1 MNLVKL
7 ITDQISSDALAKLC
21 SILGIDRDNAES
33 AISAA
38 VPTMLAGL
46 GGLAA
51 QEDGVR
57 KLSGALGNLDDSVF
71 GSFDRL
77 ISGDANALRQKG
89 GGILNNLLGDGLTGG
104 IAVAISRYTGV
115 APETIKSLLAY
126 LAPVVIG
133 RVASQWQNQG
143 GTPAALK
150 NLFADQKR
158 YIDDALPAG
167 FSLSDVSGLGR
178 LSELSRS
185 ATHAAKQ
192 AETASRSL
200 ASTLIPLALL
210 LVGAILIWNVWR
222 SRPAPQQADVK
233 PALED
238 AEAVVAMKPVTPED
252 TVPENTALQGAV
264 PEIGSLQQQ
273 LTNIFQSLDTTF
285 AEMKDAASAEAAA
298 PKLEQI
304 VPRLDQLSAA
314 WQRLPETGRNALKS
328 FLGENFT
335 KLKQQ
340 AEQVLALPGL
350 ADRIKT
356 LINEIIEKLTALQT
370 PTST

>member
-7 ITDQISSDALAKLC
+7 VTDQISSDALAKLC

-51 QEDGVR
+51 QDDGVR
-57 KLSGALGNLDDSVF
+57 KLSGALGNLDENVF

-77 ISGDANALRQKG
+77 ISGDAASLRQKG
-89 GGILNNLLGDGLTGG
+89 GGLLNSLLGEGLTGG
-104 IAVAISRYTGV
+104 IASAISRYTGI
-115 APETIKSLLAY
+115 APETIKGLLAY

-133 RVASQWQNQG
+133 RVASQWQNLG

-178 LSELSRS
+178 MSELSRTAS
-185 ATHAAKQ
+185 HAAKR
-192 AETASRSL
+192 AETAPRSV
-200 ASTLIPLALL
+200 AATLIPLALL
-210 LVGAILIWNVWR
+210 LAGAILIWNVWKN
-222 SRPAPQQADVK
+222 RPAPPQAEVK
-233 PALED
+233 PAVNER
-238 AEAVVAMKPVTPED
+238 ETVVAMKPVAPD
-252 TVPENTALQGAV
+252 NAAPENATPAGAMA
-264 PEIGSLQQQ
+264 EIGSMHEQ
-273 LTNIFQSLDTTF
+273 LTKLFQSLDTSF
-285 AEMKDAASAEAAA
+285 AEIKDAASAEAAV

-304 VPRLDQLSAA
+304 VPQLDQFTAA
-314 WQRLPETGRNALKS
+314 WQRLPATGRATLTG
-328 FLGENFT
+328 FLNDNFT
-335 KLKQQ
+335 KLKQ
-340 AEQVLALPGL
+340 
-350 ADRIKT
+350 
-356 LINEIIEKLTALQT
+356 
-370 PTST
+370 